1 MNDAEYNAFLQN
13 LDDLAVCF
21 LVCDMF
27 VLINVLPPP
36 EFLDTVFSAQVPLD
50 VQIQLVDN
58 LTFAFYNLQYV
69 ALNEGP
75 EVAQRREVCQVL
87 LIHFHRFLSS

>member
-1 MNDAEYNAFLQN
+1 MFELAEASLGRLDQNHVNRQVNDAEYNAFLQN

-36 EFLDTVFSAQVPLD
+36 EFLDTVFSA
-50 VQIQLVDN
+50 
-58 LTFAFYNLQYV
+58 
-69 ALNEGP
+69 
-75 EVAQRREVCQVL
+75 
-87 LIHFHRFLSS
+87 